1 MKKTSPNW
9 RGFFLSMNLSSVI
22 TAAIMNRV
30 PCSIYFPFDWTT
42 NSNRSNQNHLCRNL
56 HSEMKKIKSEQNP
69 MRKKIRLDSVKKRRK
84 GDSPEKKVE
93 CTNASRSPPEREG
106 SNDPCPPR
114 PLLLLF
120 DFLLLLPRKD
130 DDFFWMEGRD
140 DDEPL
145 VSSGISQ
152 TSIFASRCFLFSDG
166 SPGGSM
172 VADVWMQQ
180 EGSWLIS
187 FEAGCCLLLLIC
199 VSCVRKSRFS
209 RSSSGRLFTVD
220 AID

>member
-1 MKKTSPNW
+1 
-9 RGFFLSMNLSSVI
+9 
-22 TAAIMNRV
+22 
-30 PCSIYFPFDWTT
+30 
-42 NSNRSNQNHLCRNL
+42 
-56 HSEMKKIKSEQNP
+56 MKKIKSEQNP

-199 VSCVRKSRFS
+199 VSCVRKSRSLDHLRGGYLQLTLLTRKTKTGWYLVFKKIFLFCIMAVS
-209 RSSSGRLFTVD
+209 CIIRMIHIIQLSRRSS
-220 AID
+220 